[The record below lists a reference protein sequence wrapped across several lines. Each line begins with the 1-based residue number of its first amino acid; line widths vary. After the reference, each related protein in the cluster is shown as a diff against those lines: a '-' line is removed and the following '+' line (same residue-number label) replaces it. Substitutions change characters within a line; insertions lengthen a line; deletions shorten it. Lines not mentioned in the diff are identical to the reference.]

1 MVDLVTAIL
10 SFTIGSLLTLLA
22 YTKGLQH
29 NYDLKHNIEPKIEN
43 PITKVIEKHEEKQ
56 QEKEIKSTMSEWIN
70 WPDDV

>member
-29 NYDLKHNIEPKIEN
+29 NYQLKNNIEPKIEN
-43 PITKVIEKHEEKQ
+43 PITKIVEVKQ
-56 QEKEIKSTMSEWIN
+56 QEKQEKEAKSIMDEWLN
-70 WPDDV
+70 GE